1 MVGARRAESIV
12 GIRREGGYIREDEG
26 DRTKTNVGNN
36 ALRWSKGRSVGA
48 SFGAHLVVQ
57 FVSLKLLLTARE
69 HSLQSCQWP
78 HVRVTSWGMPKLLA

>member
-26 DRTKTNVGNN
+26 DRTKTKVGNN
-36 ALRWSKGRSVGA
+36 ALRWSEGRSVGA

-57 FVSLKLLLTARE
+57 FVSLKLLLTTRD
-69 HSLQSCQWP
+69 HSLQSWQ
-78 HVRVTSWGMPKLLA
+78 SSSE